1 MFNPNRLN
9 QARLRRRLTGK
20 ALAERAGLAQ
30 DTVSRL
36 ERGLHDPE
44 EGSVAALAAALDYP
58 EDYFYLGDPVDLDAD
73 SVSFRSL
80 SKMSVKER
88 DAACSAGS
96 LGLQL
101 CQWVEERFALPGPDL
116 PDLSYETDPEAAAVA
131 LRQHWGLGQKP
142 IGNMIGLL
150 EVNGIRVLSLA
161 ENTAQVN
168 AFSFWRDDRAYIFLN
183 NFKTPESS
191 IFDSAHEL
199 GHLVLHRHAGTRVDR
214 NAEREADAFA
224 AHFLMPRHDVLA
236 RVMRPVTVDVVLKA
250 KGRWRVS
257 AMAMAYHLRTLERLS
272 DYQYKSLVI
281 EMSRRG
287 YRSGEPLGIERESS
301 IIWRKVLA
309 QLWSEK
315 VTRADIAR
323 ELSLPLDEIQSLLW
337 GLTVGPTERVDPN
350 EKTQLASI

>member
-1 MFNPNRLN
+1 MFNPNRLQ

-20 ALAERAGLAQ
+20 ALAEKANLAQ
-30 DTVSRL
+30 DTISRL

-44 EGSVAALAAALDYP
+44 DGSIAALASALDYP
-58 EDYFYLGDPVDLDAD
+58 EDYFYLGDPVDLDSN

-88 DAACSAGS
+88 DAALSAGS

-101 CQWVEERFALPGPDL
+101 CQWVEDRFALPKPDL
-116 PDLSYETDPEAAAVA
+116 PDLSYETDPEAAAAA
-131 LRQHWGLGQKP
+131 LRQHWSLGQKP

-161 ENTAQVN
+161 ENTAKVN
-168 AFSFWRDDRAYIFLN
+168 AFSFWRDDRAYVFLN
-183 NFKTPESS
+183 NFKTAESS

-224 AHFLMPRHDVLA
+224 AYFLMPRHDVLA
-236 RVMRPVTVDVVLKA
+236 RVFRPVTVDTVLKA
-250 KGRWRVS
+250 KIRWRVS

-281 EMSRRG
+281 ELSRRG
-287 YRSGEPLGIERESS
+287 YRSGEPVGVEREHS
-301 IIWRKVLA
+301 IVWRKVLT

-315 VTRADIAR
+315 VTREDIAR
-323 ELSLPLDEIQSLLW
+323 DLSLPLDEIQALLW
-337 GLTVGPTERVDPN
+337 SLTPNPNERVDTSN
-350 EKTQLASI
+350 AVQLSSV